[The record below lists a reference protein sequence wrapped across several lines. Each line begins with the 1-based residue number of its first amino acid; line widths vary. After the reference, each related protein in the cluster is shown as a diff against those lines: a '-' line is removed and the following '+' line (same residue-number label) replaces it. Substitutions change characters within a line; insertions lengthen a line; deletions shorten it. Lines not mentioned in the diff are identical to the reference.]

1 MVAPDRPG
9 LLSRAA
15 GVLALNSLEVHTAT
29 LRSFGGA
36 AVDVFTVSP
45 RFGSMPD
52 ASLLREQLAR
62 AVDGSLAL
70 ADKLAAKERDYG
82 GPPQDPPPAKVLW
95 FDDESTG
102 AVVLELRAADRIGL
116 LHHVA
121 DALEQCG
128 VDIRWARAATL
139 GGTVVD
145 SFSLT
150 TDDGPLDAT
159 LRKKVERTVL
169 AASG

>member
-1 MVAPDRPG
+1 
-9 LLSRAA
+9 
-15 GVLALNSLEVHTAT
+15 
-29 LRSFGGA
+29 
-36 AVDVFTVSP
+36 
-45 RFGSMPD
+45 
-52 ASLLREQLAR
+52 
-62 AVDGSLAL
+62 VDGSLAL

-95 FDDESTG
+95 FDDEATG

-121 DALEQCG
+121 AALEECG
-128 VDIRWARAATL
+128 VDILWARVATL

-150 TDDGPLDAT
+150 AAGGGFDST
-159 LRKKVERTVL
+159 LRKKIERLVL
-169 AASG
+169 AAAR